1 MTGYDA
7 DHPLTADDA
16 RVLTL
21 LVEAQDAHD
30 PMPPG
35 LLERISLAVSLE
47 LMEAELAV
55 LTAEA
60 LEPAR
65 ADTPVDS
72 ITFTASSLSLM
83 VTLTAV
89 DDGVRIDGW
98 VTGGPAT
105 VELRAGEK
113 SIAAEADANGRFSV
127 DEVPRGPVRFIL
139 RPVDARGRPVITPVV
154 EI

>member
-21 LVEAQDAHD
+21 LAEAQDAHD

-65 ADTPVDS
+65 ADTPNGRLRRPRSPPSRRGGTSSVGPVPVTSWHRSSPS
-72 ITFTASSLSLM
+72 ISAVGPGASDASS
-83 VTLTAV
+83 
-89 DDGVRIDGW
+89 
-98 VTGGPAT
+98 
-105 VELRAGEK
+105 
-113 SIAAEADANGRFSV
+113 
-127 DEVPRGPVRFIL
+127 
-139 RPVDARGRPVITPVV
+139 RP
-154 EI
+154 